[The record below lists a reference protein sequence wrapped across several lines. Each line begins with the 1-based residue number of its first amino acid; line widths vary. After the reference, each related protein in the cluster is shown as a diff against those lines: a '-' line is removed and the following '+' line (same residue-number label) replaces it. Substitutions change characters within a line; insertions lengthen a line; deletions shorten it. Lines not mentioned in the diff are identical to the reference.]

1 MNGVGAIPSRQEVP
15 HPHSAFV
22 DPTGDFL
29 LSADLGADAIRI
41 WKIEKATGKLT
52 ECPVAKTSPGTGPR
66 HGAFWVPSAGA
77 SRVRRA
83 EGTVLFVANE
93 LSNSLSGWAV
103 TYPSG
108 GCLTLALKQTLTPY
122 ANNATAPRGTKVG
135 EVKVKGNFVYTS
147 NRNDKK
153 FGAQADSIT
162 QFTISSSGSI
172 SFTEMTSS
180 YGWYPR
186 TFDINQAGDYVAIGD
201 QTTANVAIVK
211 RDVVTGKLT
220 GQVANLR
227 IGSAGSAENEDGVSA
242 VVWAE

>member
-1 MNGVGAIPSRQEVP
+1 MNGVGAVPSRQEVP

-29 LSADLGADAIRI
+29 LSADLGADTIRI

-52 ECPVAKTSPGTGPR
+52 DCPVVKTSAGTGPR
-66 HGAFWVPSAGA
+66 HGAFWVPSAGS

-108 GCLTLALKQTLTPY
+108 GCLTLTLKQTLTPY
-122 ANNATAPRGTKVG
+122 ANNAAAPKGTKVG

-172 SFTEMTSS
+172 SFTELTSS